1 MKKSLLALAAMGA
14 FAGAAQA
21 QSSVSVYGIMDAG
34 LQSSKLVEN
43 TATVETVTS
52 GQGTNSSTGDLANG
66 AMASSRLGFRGVEDM
81 GGGLSAMFNLEY
93 AIAPGTGITT
103 TAAAIRTSVVGISSK
118 QFGMLQIGRQL
129 TGMHGILAGDVF
141 GGNNMAGDITYS
153 SFASTA
159 AGAGVTANGRVND
172 ATTRGSNMLTYTA
185 PVIAG
190 FALRLDYSNNTNTAA
205 NQPGAQN
212 AIAGAY
218 VTYANG
224 PFTVKG
230 GQIRQNAN
238 AAIANTTAFSKTE
251 LKVNGANAMYKA
263 KGLTV
268 QYTIGNN
275 VTETKTATTTVHT
288 SSVRAQK
295 LSASYQVTP
304 TIMPFVQYGIGGTEG
319 VRTGANT
326 LTDDKAMQAGVIYTL
341 SKRTNLYAAYGD
353 SQRELKTNSTLKTKE
368 TEMAVGLLHTF

>member
-21 QSSVSVYGIMDAG
+21 QSSVSVYGLMDAG
-34 LQSSKLVEN
+34 LQSSKLKEN
-43 TATVETVTS
+43 NGTTEVVTS
-52 GQGTNSSTGDLANG
+52 GQGSNSSTGDVANG

-93 AIAPGTGITT
+93 AIAPGTGTT
-103 TAAAIRTSVVGISSK
+103 TTAAIRTSVVGISSK

-153 SFASTA
+153 SFTSTA

-190 FALRLDYSNNTNTAA
+190 IALRLDYSNNTNTAA

-212 AIAGAY
+212 AIAGGY
-218 VTYANG
+218 VTYATG
-224 PFTVKG
+224 PFTVKA

-238 AAIANTTAFSKTE
+238 AALANTVTYTKTE
-251 LKVNGANAMYKA
+251 LKVNGANAMYKD

-275 VTETKTATTTVHT
+275 VTETKTPATTVHT

-304 TIMPFVQYGIGGTEG
+304 TIMPFVQYGIGATEG
-319 VRTGANT
+319 VRTGENT
-326 LTDDKAMQAGVIYTL
+326 RTGDKAMQAGVIYTL

-353 SQRELKTNSTLKTKE
+353 SQREQKVNTALKTKE